1 MTQFKLSRRHFIGA
15 AASGLVLPR
24 VPGAFAQSGYPSGNI
39 TFIVGYNPG
48 GTSDLIA
55 RSFGDEITKETG
67 QTVVVDYR
75 PGGGGGIA
83 GDMVARARAD
93 GYMLLAVSNTF
104 YAVTPFL
111 GNVRYDP
118 LADLT
123 PVGFAGDQFNTMSV
137 HPSVPANTLEELIAY
152 GKANPGVL
160 NFASNGQGSLTHL
173 CGEYFKQRTGIEM
186 THIPYRGAADAIQS
200 TLKGETQVNFSMGD
214 AGYHTRGELRGL
226 ATLGESR
233 WPSLPDVP
241 STTEAGLPDW
251 AIRSWHGVAVPKGTP
266 PEICQQLNEMMNRY
280 VQLPKVIERFAT
292 LGLQP
297 GQQTL
302 AQLEERRRQD
312 HAVFGDLIA
321 KAGIVAGSK
330 P

>member
-1 MTQFKLSRRHFIGA
+1 MARWEMSRRTFLGA
-15 AASGLVLPR
+15 AGAGLVLSK
-24 VPGAFAQSGYPSGNI
+24 VPGAFAQGAYPEKNI

-55 RSFGDEITKETG
+55 RSFGDEMTKETG

-93 GYMLLAVSNTF
+93 GYTLLAVSNTF

-111 GNVRYDP
+111 GSVRYDP

-137 HPSVPANTLEELIAY
+137 HTSVPANTLEELIAY
-152 GKANPGVL
+152 GKANPGAL
-160 NFASNGQGSLTHL
+160 NYASNGQGSLTHL
-173 CGEYFKQRTGIEM
+173 CGEYFKQRTGIDM

-214 AGYHTRGELRGL
+214 AGYHLRGELRGL
-226 ATLGESR
+226 ATLGEMR

-241 STTEAGLPDW
+241 STTEAGLADW
-251 AIRSWHGVAVPKGTP
+251 AIRSWHGVAVPAGTP
-266 PEICQQLNEMMNRY
+266 PEICRQLNEMMNRY
-280 VQLPKVIERFAT
+280 VEVPEVIERFAT

-297 GQQTL
+297 AQQSL
-302 AQLEERRRQD
+302 EQLEERRRQD
-312 HAVFGDLIA
+312 HAVFGALITE
-321 KAGIVAGSK
+321 AGISPA
-330 P
+330 